1 MNIENYRLFLRAA
14 KTGSLTAAAEQSGY
28 TQSAVSHVIAGLEK
42 EFGFPLFTRSKTGVT
57 LTQDGERMLIH
68 IREVVNR
75 DDLAH
80 QVANEI
86 KGLRSGRGL
95 AVFGIVDLSA
105 FPLVAFLGETCQD
118 VDTHQFATLQLL
130 VRIVDVELSVAFLQP
145 DNLTVQLVTTL
156 VNLHLRITTFCYPL
170 ANYALCVSDY

>member
-86 KGLRSGRGL
+86 KGLRSGR
-95 AVFGIVDLSA
+95 
-105 FPLVAFLGETCQD
+105 
-118 VDTHQFATLQLL
+118 
-130 VRIVDVELSVAFLQP
+130 VRIGAFSSAAICFLPDLIPVNPFVRVFHLAEADGSRPGHRPGNRSVHRFRRHRRP
-145 DNLTVQLVTTL
+145 VQRA
-156 VNLHLRITTFCYPL
+156 HGQFKRIRRFRNRP
-170 ANYALCVSDY
+170 